1 MCQTLTENKA
11 LHATAPS
18 TSYKPGTP
26 AATPDCRA
34 GPAHH
39 QRVAKDEFSG
49 VFFSSPRKFELQFGT
64 PRASPGAA
72 AWWSQ
77 GAEALVKLQSRSP
90 YVR

>member
-1 MCQTLTENKA
+1 MSFL
-11 LHATAPS
+11 L
-18 TSYKPGTP
+18 
-26 AATPDCRA
+26 
-34 GPAHH
+34 
-39 QRVAKDEFSG
+39 
-49 VFFSSPRKFELQFGT
+49 FFSSQRKLELQLGT